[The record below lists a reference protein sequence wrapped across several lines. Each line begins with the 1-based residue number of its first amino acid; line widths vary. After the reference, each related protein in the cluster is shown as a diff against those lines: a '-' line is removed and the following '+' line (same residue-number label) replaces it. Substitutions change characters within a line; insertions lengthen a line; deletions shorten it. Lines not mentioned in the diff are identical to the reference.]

1 MTKERK
7 REMGGAPLNFLVFL
21 ILLRRFCF
29 LIFILATAS
38 PQAGS
43 CSADATIRTDAT
55 SPGSACGVVV
65 VGVADVDVAKDG
77 DEDDDV
83 EDEAGG
89 EAVGELKVGTRPSL
103 APAL

>member
-1 MTKERK
+1 M
-7 REMGGAPLNFLVFL
+7 
-21 ILLRRFCF
+21 
-29 LIFILATAS
+29 IFILATSS

-55 SPGSACGVVV
+55 SPESACGVVV

-77 DEDDDV
+77 DGDG
-83 EDEAGG
+83 DEAGG
-89 EAVGELKVGTRPSL
+89 AVTAELKVGTRPSP